1 MFFELLELFLEVA
14 GLSLLLVIP
23 VWLGFILSTWRTVH
37 RIEEAQQQW
46 FKQWDTKLEEMGG
59 DALRPHAG
67 TAAAAKPVAPSAKTS
82 SPLVTPPSPQV
93 KAPQATGEERA
104 AHSAANR
111 ESTAQPADSSK
122 KSPDVPGSHRLA
134 ETKSD
139 AKDDSMAHAPSSE
152 PDEPRSSSKHESE
165 LKPRFTESPRRKAK
179 ITAASEVGFCPT
191 VDEGLSSGAAVGEEP
206 SPSRLELA
214 ATQALQRIWNWIIV
228 GEEHVPT
235 GVSKEYAFASHWLMR
250 LGMMAVVAGIGFFLK
265 YSIDR
270 GWLGPETRVAMTIVA
285 GLSMV
290 IGGARLLAGRYH
302 LMGLGVIG
310 GGLASLYFSAY
321 AAYQLFHL
329 VAAGPAFTGMVLV
342 TMLAGFTA
350 VRFNSILVAVLGI
363 LGGYA
368 TPVMLASGV
377 VNMPAELG
385 YLLLLG
391 TGVLAIC
398 YWHDWPLVNYLSFAA
413 TYLLLARLMRGYDAD
428 MFWQVFPFLVSY
440 FLLYSTMTF
449 LYKMVRRTPSN
460 LLDLL
465 AVVVNGAVF
474 ASFAFSMVEQ
484 RYDLRATGLVSLG
497 LAVFYTLHALEF
509 ARRRLVD
516 RELLVSFLGA
526 ATLFLSLTMP
536 LVLDASVVTASWA
549 VQAVVLLGIGQ
560 QLGSGFVQS
569 LAQILLSVV
578 LLRLVF
584 VDLTATFLV
593 VDASEAAMTQ
603 SQYLLELFRRLV
615 SFGIPIGCFGVA
627 SRLLGPDA
635 HRPSPGSE
643 RAEWMAQNDLKPM
656 AEGGLLREPL
666 QLVAM
671 VLLMVYTHL
680 EVSRTVG
687 FFYDPARHLAL
698 TLVWL
703 MVCAWAWRASL
714 AQRSAVLQA
723 VAFLLT
729 ITTVGKLLV
738 IDLPSGGGEIFALY
752 NRPDAFRDAF
762 LRLFDFG
769 VVIGFLAYVGCSRDT
784 TEGGSGARKLTGV
797 TSLVLSFVYLSLEVH
812 SYLHQFYPGFQ
823 SAGVSILWG
832 VYALAL
838 LLPGIVRDRP
848 DLRWTGLAMFAVVS
862 LKALFIDMQKTDAIW
877 RIVGSIVLGMLLL
890 AGSYLYLRYRERF
903 AVKVALGGPQ
913 EGGVH
918 G

>member
-1 MFFELLELFLEVA
+1 MFFDLLEFFLAVA
-14 GLSLLLVIP
+14 GFSLILVIP

-46 FKQWDTKLEEMGG
+46 FKRWDTKLEGMGG
-59 DALRPHAG
+59 ATLRPHTG
-67 TAAAAKPVAPSAKTS
+67 TAATAKPVSPPAKTS
-82 SPLVTPPSPQV
+82 SPFVTPPSPQV
-93 KAPQATGEERA
+93 KAPHTTSEEWA
-104 AHSAANR
+104 ARIEASR
-111 ESTAQPADSSK
+111 ESTAKPADSSK
-122 KSPDVPGSHRLA
+122 KSPDVPESHRIA

-139 AKDDSMAHAPSSE
+139 AKEDSMAHTPSNE
-152 PDEPRSSSKHESE
+152 PEKTRPASRHETE
-165 LKPRFTESPRRKAK
+165 LKPRSTESPRQKAK
-179 ITAASEVGFCPT
+179 TTTVPEVEFHPT
-191 VDEGLSSGAAVGEEP
+191 VGEESKYGTAVGEEP

-214 ATQALQRIWNWIIV
+214 ATQALERIWNWIIV

-250 LGMMAVVAGIGFFLK
+250 LGMMAVVAGVGFFLK

-342 TMLAGFTA
+342 TMLAGFIA

-377 VNMPAELG
+377 VNMPGELG

-398 YWHDWPLVNYLSFAA
+398 YWRDWPLVNYLSFAA
-413 TYLLLARLMRGYDAD
+413 TYLLLARAMRGYHVAL
-428 MFWQVFPFLVSY
+428 FWQVFPFLVGY
-440 FLLYSTMTF
+440 FMLYSTMTF

-460 LLDLL
+460 LLDIL
-465 AVVVNGAVF
+465 AVVVNGGVF
-474 ASFAFSMVEQ
+474 ATVAFSMVKQ
-484 RYDLRATGLVSLG
+484 RYDLRAAGLVSLG

-526 ATLFLSLTMP
+526 ATLFLALTMP
-536 LVLDASVVTASWA
+536 LVLDASMVTASWA
-549 VQAVVLLGIGQ
+549 VQAVVLLGVGQ
-560 QLGSGFVQS
+560 QLGSRFVQS
-569 LAQILLSVV
+569 LAQVLLGAV
-578 LLRLVF
+578 LLRLVS
-584 VDLTATFLV
+584 VDLSANFLV
-593 VDASEAAMTQ
+593 ADAGQEVMTE
-603 SQYLLELFRRLV
+603 SQYLLEMLRRLV
-615 SFGIPIGCFGVA
+615 SFGIPIGCFGLA

-635 HRPSPGSE
+635 HRPSAKSE
-643 RAEWMAQNDLKPM
+643 QMEWMARNDLNPIG
-656 AEGGLLREPL
+656 EGGLLREPL
-666 QLVAM
+666 QLIAM

-680 EVSRTVG
+680 EVNRTVG
-687 FFYDPARHLAL
+687 YFFDPARHLAL

-703 MVCAWAWRASL
+703 MVCAWAWRAAL
-714 AQRSAVLQA
+714 VQRSAVLQTVGFVLTAA
-723 VAFLLT
+723 V
-729 ITTVGKLLV
+729 VGKLLM
-738 IDLPSGGGEIFALY
+738 IDLPAGSDGIFALY
-752 NRPDAFRDAF
+752 GRPHAYRDAC
-762 LRLFDFG
+762 LRLLDFG
-769 VVIGFLAYVGCSRDT
+769 AVIGFLAYVGCSRNM
-784 TEGGSGARKLTGV
+784 TESGAGLRKLTGI

-812 SYLHQFYPGFQ
+812 SYLHQFHPGFQ

-832 VYALAL
+832 VYALSL

-848 DLRWTGLAMFAVVS
+848 ELRWSGLAMFAVVT
-862 LKALFIDMQKTDAIW
+862 LKAFFIDLQKTDAIW
-877 RIVGSIVLGMLLL
+877 RIVGSIVLGVLLL
-890 AGSYLYLRYRERF
+890 AGWYLYLRYRERF

-913 EGGVH
+913 EGGAH